1 MNTIKLSNTDLV
13 VSRLCFG
20 CWGIVSD
27 AHWGERAREESISAM
42 SAAIEH
48 GINFFDTAP
57 VYGNGASEEL
67 LGDFLKQ
74 HSGAGVVV
82 ASKVPPSMMKPE
94 DVIRA
99 CEDSL
104 ARLQLEVIDLY
115 QTHWTDPN
123 VPIEETWQ
131 AMLDLQ
137 QQGKVRHIGVCNA
150 GPEDLTRLGSVQQA
164 VTNQLPYNLL
174 WRAIE
179 FGVQPKCVEES
190 IGILA
195 YSPLMHGILGN
206 RYQQADDVPDGRA
219 RTRHFH
225 HRRAQTRHGE
235 DGCEKLTFET
245 LDQIRE
251 LSTRLDQSVTDVA
264 LAWALAQDSVEVV
277 IAGARDANQLRSNVD
292 SLEGELPAATLAELR
307 EVTDALK
314 SALGQNVDMWDGS
327 GKGRIR

>member
-1 MNTIKLSNTDLV
+1 MNTITLSNTDLV

-27 AHWGERAREESISAM
+27 AHWGDRQRDDSLAAM
-42 SAAIEH
+42 NKAIEL
-48 GINFFDTAP
+48 GVNFFDTAP

-67 LGDFLKQ
+67 LGDFLVQ
-74 HSGAGVVV
+74 HPRTDVIV

-94 DVIRA
+94 DVIKA

-104 ARLQLEVIDLY
+104 QRLQREVIDLY

-131 AMLDLQ
+131 AMLELQ

-150 GPEDLTRLGSVQQA
+150 GPTDLTRFGSVQKV
-164 VTNQLPYNLL
+164 VTNQLPFNLL

-179 FGVQPKCVEES
+179 FEIQPRCSEEG

-206 RYQQADDVPDGRA
+206 RYQAADEVPDGRA

-225 HRRAQTRHGE
+225 HRRDQTRHGE
-235 DGCEKLTFET
+235 DGCEALTFET
-245 LDQIRE
+245 LRKIRE
-251 LSTRLDQSVTDVA
+251 LAARIGQSVTELA
-264 LAWALAQDSVEVV
+264 LAWVLAQDRLDVV
-277 IAGARDANQLRSNVD
+277 IAGARDAEQLRTNVQ
-292 SLEGELPAATLAELR
+292 SLELELSSEVFAELS
-307 EVTDALK
+307 EMTNALK
-314 SALGQNVDMWDGS
+314 AELGRNVDMWDGS
-327 GKGRIR
+327 GNGRIR